1 MNRNQNLNVKPEF
14 GIMDAKIYGKN
25 ELFKQ
30 FQGKKCL
37 TRTGLAGLIRA
48 F

>member
-1 MNRNQNLNVKPEF
+1 
-14 GIMDAKIYGKN
+14 MDVKIYGKSG
-25 ELFKQ
+25 LFKQ

-37 TRTGLAGLIRA
+37 KRTGLAGLIRA